1 MNRKTLLNFILYTL
15 LLSLLL
21 PLMIIVIW
29 AFARSWA
36 WPNMLPEDWGLRG
49 FKYLLNPRTKTL
61 KTVLTSVSISTWVM
75 LLTVAVTIP
84 AGKALGQYSF
94 TGKRFIKILVL
105 APLIVPP
112 IAVAM
117 GIHVTFIKMGLAN
130 KVSGVVLMHM
140 LIAMPYGVRIFTN
153 YFEVMGNRLEESAQ
167 NLGAKRHQ
175 VFFHITLPMIAPAV
189 ASAGSLIFIVSLSQY
204 LLTFLI
210 GGGRVI
216 TLSMVMMPYIQSGDR
231 MMASV
236 YSLTFILMT
245 LVILLA
251 VERSMKAF
259 YKGENFFIV

>member
-1 MNRKTLLNFILYTL
+1 MNRKALMNFMLYTL
-15 LLSLLL
+15 LMCLVL

-36 WPNMLPEDWGLRG
+36 WPNLLPEDWGLRS
-49 FKYLLNPRTKTL
+49 FKYLLDPRTKTW
-61 KTVLTSVSISTWVM
+61 KIAVTSISISAWVM
-75 LLTVAVTIP
+75 LLTLAISIP

-94 TGKRFIKILVL
+94 RGKGLVKTLVL
-105 APLIVPP
+105 APLVVPA
-112 IAVAM
+112 ISVAM
-117 GIHVTFIKMGLAN
+117 GIHVTFIKLGLAN
-130 KVSGVVLMHM
+130 KISGVVVMHM

-153 YFEVMGNRLEESAQ
+153 YFEVMGNRLEESAK

-175 VFFHITLPMIAPAV
+175 VFFHVTLPMIAPAV
-189 ASAGSLIFIVSLSQY
+189 ASAGSLMFIVSLSQY

-210 GGGRVI
+210 GGGRVMTI
-216 TLSMVMMPYIQSGDR
+216 SMVMMPYIQSGDR

-236 YSLTFILMT
+236 YSLTFIMMT
-245 LVILLA
+245 LVVLLA